1 MNFFD
6 SEKVKII
13 WEGIKVILILI
24 CIGCVVYFNVYFN
37 KKEPINDVVK
47 ITDSSVSEVKENV
60 KEEKV
65 LKMITVDLKGAVKKE
80 GVYTLEY
87 GSNINDV
94 IKLSGGLKN
103 NGTLKNI
110 NLSKKLQDEMVIY
123 VYTNNEL
130 NKLNVKE
137 QEPQECTTNKI
148 YVDDCKGS
156 SVISS
161 SGESKSDVNNND
173 SSLSNSKININTATL
188 EELMKISGIGEAKAK
203 AILEYRNLNGNFSK
217 IEDILNVSGIGDSV
231 YQKIKDSITV

>member
-161 SGESKSDVNNND
+161 NGESKSDVNNND